1 MLEFQTEEGILRVM
15 LQGEIDHHSA
25 GQLREQIDCRLEELL
40 PKRLILD
47 FTGVTFMDSS
57 GIGLVMGR
65 VRQAAAYGGQVEIAV
80 PAGHIRKVMQL
91 SGIDKLANIH
101 APVHPAE
108 QIG

>member
-57 GIGLVMGR
+57 GIGLVS
-65 VRQAAAYGGQVEIAV
+65 
-80 PAGHIRKVMQL
+80 PAGCRIRGTGGDC
-91 SGIDKLANIH
+91 SSCRPHPEGH
-101 APVHPAE
+101 AAVRH
-108 QIG
+108 

>member
-25 GQLREQIDCRLEELL
+25 GPLREQIDCRLEELL

-65 VRQAAAYGGQVEIAV
+65 VRQAAAYV
-80 PAGHIRKVMQL
+80 
-91 SGIDKLANIH
+91 
-101 APVHPAE
+101 
-108 QIG
+108 

>member
-57 GIGLVMGR
+57 GIAVALRGWQRMREL
-65 VRQAAAYGGQVEIAV
+65 GGAV
-80 PAGHIRKVMQL
+80 TLRHVAPQPRKVFEAA
-91 SGIDKLANIH
+91 GIGRMMTIA
-101 APVHPAE
+101 
-108 QIG
+108 